1 MISTNLP
8 KLVGDIIS
16 YYIERENRRKLHE
29 EFGRR
34 IILDD
39 MYSVSD
45 CIFFMHRNYVMFTMI
60 IDECE
65 YGYGDYVRSRRI
77 STMFRET
84 SPNARIPEKYFYSSG
99 SNNPS
104 GYNKKRI
111 QTLIDFFS
119 E

>member
-8 KLVGDIIS
+8 KLVGDIIY

-45 CIFFMHRNYVMFTMI
+45 CIFFMHRNDYVMFTMI

-65 YGYGDYVRSRRI
+65 YGGHYVRNRRI

-104 GYNKKRI
+104 GYKKKRI